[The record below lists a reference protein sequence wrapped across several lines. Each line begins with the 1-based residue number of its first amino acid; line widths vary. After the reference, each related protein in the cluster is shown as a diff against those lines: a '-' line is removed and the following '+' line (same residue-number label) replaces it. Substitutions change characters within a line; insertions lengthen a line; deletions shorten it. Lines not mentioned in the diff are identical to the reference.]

1 MANINL
7 DDSGVTVAN
16 STLTNTN
23 SEFIVNVGSMST
35 SDTITVKPLAG
46 KNVKLVSAV
55 RNDTG
60 ASVEFTVAANVLTL
74 TTASVTS
81 KEVTVKY
88 AYL

>member
-46 KNVKLVSAV
+46 KDVKLVSAV

-74 TTASVTS
+74 TTSTITS